1 MDKFISP
8 SGKNES
14 SEDVNDRVVRIATML
29 YKGMALNGQVQYTSL

>member
-1 MDKFISP
+1 MAKFISP

-29 YKGMALNGQVQYTSL
+29 YKALQQRT